1 MSDRVIT
8 LSPVDRYAL
17 VGKSR
22 SGKTSF
28 GVVLASCIVPY
39 DKKAANGWEVWWV
52 DTKNDKRDID
62 RLHRWGFTDGY
73 KGKTPRKIIMV
84 PFEKGKPTATVEAV
98 NDICYRALE
107 QHGVVL
113 VIDEYRHCVPTTR
126 TASPGILH
134 VHQRGAGRDVGLIGM
149 TQEPCDIPRQLIS
162 QASHAFLFNL
172 TYPYDIKY
180 ARSMYPLYQPAKDR
194 AGGLEKNSHGFYHSW
209 LDGDGEYDYYP
220 HQGAWH
226 AKFATPVTV

>member
-1 MSDRVIT
+1 MASRVVT
-8 LSPVDRYAL
+8 LNPTDRYAL

-22 SGKTSF
+22 SGKTSM
-28 GVVLASCIVPY
+28 GTVLVSRIIPR
-39 DKKAANGWEVWWV
+39 DPQLANGWQAWWI

-62 RLHRWGFTDGY
+62 RLHRWGFEDGY
-73 KGKTPRKIIMV
+73 KGKSPRRLITV

-98 NDICYRALE
+98 NEICYKALE

-162 QASHAFLFNL
+162 QAAHILLFNV

-180 ARSMYPLYQPAKDR
+180 CKTIHPGYAPPLGRGHK
-194 AGGLEKNSHGFYHSW
+194 HGFYHGW
-209 LDGDGEYDYYP
+209 VDGDGIFDYYEN
-220 HQGAWH
+220 QVSWAN
-226 AKFATPVTV
+226 AFAPTAA